1 MIWGKF
7 GEKKSVTALYVY
19 CVTVTGVAVTECA
32 CIKKSENRSGNSDQH
47 KAEAEEVMERESSS
61 VQDRIL
67 SPIAAAAASRA
78 TTPLQQQRRN
88 GGGGGGAPFGRQFSM
103 ARMAARIRRPRRC
116 APVLPDSA

>member
-1 MIWGKF
+1 
-7 GEKKSVTALYVY
+7 
-19 CVTVTGVAVTECA
+19 
-32 CIKKSENRSGNSDQH
+32 
-47 KAEAEEVMERESSS
+47 MERESSS

-67 SPIAAAAASRA
+67 SPISAAAASRA

-88 GGGGGGAPFGRQFSM
+88 GGGGGAPFGRQFSM

>member
-1 MIWGKF
+1 MGQTWS
-7 GEKKSVTALYVY
+7 EKSVTALYVY
-19 CVTVTGVAVTECA
+19 SVTVTGVAVTECA
-32 CIKKSENRSGNSDQH
+32 CILKRSENRYGNPDEHQ
-47 KAEAEEVMERESSS
+47 AEAEEVMERESSS
-61 VQDRIL
+61 VQERIL

-88 GGGGGGAPFGRQFSM
+88 GGGGAPFGRQFSM